1 MTCGYGLS
9 ATFMLASKFAVVGTK
24 AGTLQA
30 FCIAT
35 GDMVQEIPAHGGAI
49 STRRGRRAPQGGGVF
64 SYFSELIVVL
74 LQRIIVLVA
83 YRNQIRGAFVNISVT
98 NPLIQHID

>member
-1 MTCGYGLS
+1 MNHWVS
-9 ATFMLASKFAVVGTK
+9 
-24 AGTLQA
+24 
-30 FCIAT
+30 
-35 GDMVQEIPAHGGAI
+35 
-49 STRRGRRAPQGGGVF
+49 APQGGGVL